1 MAALICALL
10 PVYAGRA
17 RGRQYAVFGGV
28 VSLIAFP
35 AAALLAVRLQG
46 LLGAAAGWFFAY
58 AFVASGVHAMR
69 LVRARLRRRTY
80 RYAVSLPGMALQALG
95 ALSLLYFAA
104 MLPLRGLLYLLGET
118 AALDVLL
125 WLDLLPVLMVLAG
138 VVGSLRLRREVVRF
152 DVGAKTGP
160 AQLSRLPVQRRRG
173 RPPAPSSLPASS
185 SSSPQAER
193 PLRIVQIT
201 DPHLG
206 PWQPVHRLQ
215 RRIRKLLAYRPDL
228 VLLTGDYLTME
239 GNGSPGSLAEALRPL
254 RAYAGRCFA
263 CLGNHDHEALEEVH
277 AAMAANGIP
286 LLVDDATEVETEA
299 GPVQI
304 LGADFHYKGRPE
316 LLKDLFV
323 RHPRAPGR
331 LRLLLLHDPSHF
343 RDVPKGEVDLALSGH
358 THGGQVGLV
367 SLGLNWT
374 VLANTRWPDHGLF
387 GYGAGRLYVHRGTG
401 FYGFPLRIG
410 VPGEASLLELL
421 LPHGGAASSSVAAS
435 G

>member
-1 MAALICALL
+1 MAALICVAL

-35 AAALLAVRLQG
+35 AAALLAMRLQS
-46 LLGAAAGWFFAY
+46 LLGAVAGWLFAY
-58 AFVASGVHAMR
+58 AFVAAGVHAIR
-69 LVRARLRRRTY
+69 LVRARLRRRLV

-104 MLPLRGLLYLLGET
+104 VLPLRGLLSLLGEN
-118 AALDVLL
+118 AALEALR
-125 WLDLLPVLMVLAG
+125 WLDLLPVLVVLAG
-138 VVGSLRLRREVVRF
+138 VAGSLRLRREVVRF
-152 DVGAKTGP
+152 DVGTETGP
-160 AQLSRLPVQRRRG
+160 ARLSRLPLQRWRG
-173 RPPAPSSLPASS
+173 SPPPP
-185 SSSPQAER
+185 AER

-201 DPHLG
+201 DPHIG

-215 RRIRKLLAYRPDL
+215 RRIRKLLAYQPDL

-254 RAYAGRCFA
+254 QGYAGRCFA
-263 CLGNHDHEALEEVH
+263 CLGNHDHEALEEVR

-286 LLVDDATEVETEA
+286 LLVDAAAEAETEA

-316 LLKDLFV
+316 LLKELFL
-323 RHPRAPGR
+323 RHPRVPGR

-343 RDVPKGEVDLALSGH
+343 RDVPPGEVDLALSGH

-367 SLGLNWT
+367 SLGFNWT

-387 GYGAGRLYVHRGTG
+387 GHGAGRLYVHRGTG

-421 LPHGGAASSSVAAS
+421 LPRGASAATAAAPAT